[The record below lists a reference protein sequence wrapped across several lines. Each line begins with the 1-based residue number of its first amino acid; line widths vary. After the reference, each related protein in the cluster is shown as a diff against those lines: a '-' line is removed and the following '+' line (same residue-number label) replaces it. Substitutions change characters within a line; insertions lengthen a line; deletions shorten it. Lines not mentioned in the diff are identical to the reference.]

1 MKRLLLATLLFTS
14 LASSAQETAAK
25 KERTPAAPG
34 VVYGVVK
41 ADGTAFPVEELRS
54 NLSKDQFSGQVRAT
68 VVEVCQAEGCWIKVK
83 REGEAP
89 MMVRAAN
96 HAFLMPENLVGHT
109 VVIEGTAQVKEV
121 SEAMRR
127 HYAEDAGKSKK
138 EIEAI
143 KGPEKDI
150 QFSATGVRVLD

>member
-1 MKRLLLATLLFTS
+1 MKRLLLAALLFTS
-14 LASSAQETAAK
+14 LASNAQETEAK
-25 KERTPAAPG
+25 KEKVQAAPG

-41 ADGTAFPVEELRS
+41 TDVAPFPVEELRS
-54 NLSKDQFSGQVRAT
+54 NLSKDEFTGQIRAK

-96 HAFLMPENLVGHT
+96 HAFLMPENIVGRT
-109 VVIEGTAQVKEV
+109 VVIEGTAKVKEV
-121 SEAMRR
+121 TEAMRR

-143 KGPEKDI
+143 KGSEKDI